1 MLFVRSMSLGPAPT
15 YRVEA
20 SSSGGPG
27 EPFSKV
33 ACPYHKRT
41 RQLQLQLSTRKETK
55 WGENEES
62 LGDASVSRQE
72 RHHRQEQVRG
82 PDGKKGPVC
91 EHAALPDGGAGSVS
105 SACLKKSTEAGDTE
119 EHVTGTLRPIREE
132 HRPPNRSH
140 EANIIPALK

>member
-1 MLFVRSMSLGPAPT
+1 MEAGERVGREEKREEEAASLGRNLRSGMPSRCHVLFVRSMSRGPAPT
-15 YRVEA
+15 YGVEA

-33 ACPYHKRT
+33 ACPYHKWT

-62 LGDASVSRQE
+62 LGDASVSWQE
-72 RHHRQEQVRG
+72 RHHRREQVRG

-91 EHAALPDGGAGSVS
+91 EHPG
-105 SACLKKSTEAGDTE
+105 
-119 EHVTGTLRPIREE
+119 
-132 HRPPNRSH
+132 PP
-140 EANIIPALK
+140 